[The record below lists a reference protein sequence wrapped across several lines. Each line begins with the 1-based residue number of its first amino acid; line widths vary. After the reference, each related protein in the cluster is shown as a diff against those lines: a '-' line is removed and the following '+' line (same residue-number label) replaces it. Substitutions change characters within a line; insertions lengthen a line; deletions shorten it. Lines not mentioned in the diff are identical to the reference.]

1 MNWIVITADNA
12 ALIGFRRIRRS
23 TEGSCKEA
31 GGIAARLCM
40 RLQRAD
46 YVKEVEEVMEQQ
58 VQTETKKTR
67 GGQTYGIIDCDV
79 HPSPRNTD
87 EIRSYM
93 SQPWK
98 DRYHG
103 STRGFF
109 GNPVHGARLDATPPG
124 GGPTGSDPDFL
135 RKQLIDKYGHA
146 YAILLPRAFCNL
158 QPDPDFGTAIAAAFN
173 DWLADTWLGKYNH
186 DGVFKGSITV
196 NHQDPQAA
204 AREIERWAGHPHF
217 VQVMT
222 DSGARA
228 PFGQRQYYPIYE
240 ACERHGLPF
249 AIHPGTDGMGINIQ
263 PSPGYPTHY
272 IEWHTCLSLGFQA
285 HLVSFLTEGVFER
298 FPNFKIV
305 LTEGGVAW
313 LPGLMW
319 RLNAEYKA
327 LRYEVPWM
335 KRRPSDYLR
344 DHVRLSSQPL
354 ERPDDDRELL
364 QMLEMMDAKHI
375 LMFASDYPHWD
386 FDSPTQTFPRLPEEM
401 HRRIFFEN
409 ARELYNL

>member
-1 MNWIVITADNA
+1 
-12 ALIGFRRIRRS
+12 
-23 TEGSCKEA
+23 
-31 GGIAARLCM
+31 
-40 RLQRAD
+40 
-46 YVKEVEEVMEQQ
+46 MEQQ
-58 VQTETKKTR
+58 VQSDMKKTR
-67 GGQTYGIIDCDV
+67 GGRTYGIIDCDV
-79 HPSPRNTD
+79 HPSPRSTD

-135 RKQLIDKYGHA
+135 REQLIDKYGHA

-196 NHQDPQAA
+196 NHQDPLAA

-344 DHVRLSSQPL
+344 DHVRISSQPL

-364 QMLEMMDAKHI
+364 QMLDMMDAKHI